1 MAKSTLKDQ
10 IRLCE
15 FLSSNNIEGAKVYY
29 AKFPDILT
37 ESVAYGKHLMYA
49 TNPLYA
55 LVGTQATKENK
66 EAIDYV
72 LATNPDVINHVAFR
86 CAILPYVALNR
97 DDPELIEKIIK
108 LGADINDQSRYD
120 DMNWKIYKP
129 SYSTAAHIAAQTGK
143 AKTLEMLIK
152 YGANLNLKNVADCTP
167 LDSMLYNTDKVSPDI
182 AKMLI
187 KAGGDVALSDNGQAK
202 GLGYA
207 IYKSAWPAVA
217 EVLKSTKATITK
229 FNMDSIVRGACDSGK
244 LNLKAAEAVFYGL
257 KHMPK
262 DFDPAAYIK
271 SLSKLPN
278 FNDAH
283 KQLIQDL
290 AASTDTFVDAS
301 AITSG
306 AVVAHDF
313 ELVATPE
320 HSFGFDD
327 IV

>member
-29 AKFPDILT
+29 AQFPDILT
-37 ESVAYGKHLMYA
+37 ECVAYGKHLMYA
-49 TNPLYA
+49 TNPIYA
-55 LVGTQATKENK
+55 LIGTQATKENK

-86 CAILPYVALNR
+86 CAILPYTALNR
-97 DDPELIEKIIK
+97 DDPELIEKLIK

-129 SYSTAAHIAAQTGK
+129 SYSTAAHIAAQSGK

-152 YGANLNLKNVADCTP
+152 HGANLNLKNVADCTP

-187 KAGGDVALSDNGQAK
+187 NAGGDVALSANGQSK

-207 IYKSAWPAVA
+207 IYKSAWPAVV
-217 EVLKSTKATITK
+217 EVLKNTKATITK

-290 AASTDTFVDAS
+290 AASHDDTFVDVAS
-301 AITSG
+301 TSA
-306 AVVAHDF
+306 AVTSHEF
-313 ELVATPE
+313 ELVASSD
-320 HSFGFDD
+320 SFGFDD
-327 IV
+327 IVS